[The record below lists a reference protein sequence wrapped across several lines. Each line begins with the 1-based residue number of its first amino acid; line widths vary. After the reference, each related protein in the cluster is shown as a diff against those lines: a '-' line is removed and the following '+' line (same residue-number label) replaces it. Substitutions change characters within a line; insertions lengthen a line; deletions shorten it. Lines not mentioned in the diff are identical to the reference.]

1 MNWRDEQIK
10 NIRRALKGSP
20 DDDVEQDVSGIRY
33 AMYLLL
39 ELIERDRQE
48 SSARAT
54 GEGE

>member
-1 MNWRDEQIK
+1 
-10 NIRRALKGSP
+10 
-20 DDDVEQDVSGIRY
+20 VSGIRY

>member
-39 ELIERDRQE
+39 ELIERGRQE